1 MGSIAERHKFILDE
15 LQKNGYITVS
25 DVAKAL
31 GVTVVTVRKDFKD
44 LEQKGLLYRT
54 HGSATPVRQ
63 QVGDVSVPVKE
74 KVNADLKDRIGR
86 EAVKLIEPND
96 SIIIASGSTIH
107 AFANYITNEMGP
119 LNVVTPSIKIAI
131 MLNSLESVTV
141 IMMGGVVHKKS
152 LSVHL
157 EYSNSLSFNDFSCSK
172 LFIGADGV
180 NPEFGV
186 TTSNLEEAHM
196 TREMMAA
203 STKTIVLVDSS
214 KFSQHGFGRICPLD
228 QINTV
233 VTDSG
238 VTPAVVKTL
247 EDAGIEVIIAK

>member
-1 MGSIAERHKFILDE
+1 
-15 LQKNGYITVS
+15 
-25 DVAKAL
+25 
-31 GVTVVTVRKDFKD
+31 
-44 LEQKGLLYRT
+44 
-54 HGSATPVRQ
+54 
-63 QVGDVSVPVKE
+63 
-74 KVNADLKDRIGR
+74 
-86 EAVKLIEPND
+86 
-96 SIIIASGSTIH
+96 
-107 AFANYITNEMGP
+107 MGP

-131 MLNSLESVTV
+131 MLNSLESVNV

-152 LSVHL
+152 LSVHG

-180 NPEFGV
+180 NLESGV

-203 STKTIVLVDSS
+203 SNKTIVLVDSS

-238 VTPAVVKTL
+238 VTPAVVKML